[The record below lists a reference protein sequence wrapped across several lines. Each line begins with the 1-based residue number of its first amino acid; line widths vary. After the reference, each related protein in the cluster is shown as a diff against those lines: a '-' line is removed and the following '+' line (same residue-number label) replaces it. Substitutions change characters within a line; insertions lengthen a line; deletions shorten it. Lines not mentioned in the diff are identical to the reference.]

1 MNGKRYILR
10 TRKEE
15 QRGEREGCGAEK
27 GKKHGAAIKGG
38 NWEME
43 RTEESR

>member
-1 MNGKRYILR
+1 MR

-15 QRGEREGCGAEK
+15 QRGEREGCGTEK
-27 GKKHGAAIKGG
+27 GKKHGGIKGG